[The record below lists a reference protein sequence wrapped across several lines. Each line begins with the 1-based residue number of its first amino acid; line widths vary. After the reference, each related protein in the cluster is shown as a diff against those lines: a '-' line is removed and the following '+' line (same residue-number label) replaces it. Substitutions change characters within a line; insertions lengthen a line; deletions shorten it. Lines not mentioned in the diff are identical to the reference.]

1 MSKPKAK
8 SAVKHAAPRKRLTSE
23 RALKLRP
30 SDSEEPKEAA
40 EGEKAKKPRQARLPE
55 MQDPEIEELES
66 AAESYAGIRDRRQV
80 LTTEEVRLKTELLGL
95 MHREKRTEY
104 NHGGVSIK
112 VLVEKEKVRVRI
124 KKEKDED

>member
-55 MQDPEIEELES
+55 MQDAEIEELEE
-66 AAESYAGIRDRRQV
+66 AAESYADVRDQRQA
-80 LTTEEVRLKTELLGL
+80 LTTQEVDLKQSLLSL
-95 MHREKRTEY
+95 MQKNKKETY
-104 NHGGVSIK
+104 IHGGIEIRVIHKDTTVK
-112 VLVEKEKVRVRI
+112 VKI
-124 KKEKDED
+124 KKDDE